1 MRVYLDDYGCN
12 RKKPNVRTLD
22 SMSSAKILE
31 EGISCPLERLGTV
44 ETERFISTLM
54 REKFDYTKWR
64 RKYFDDVNADDFN
77 AAAVE
82 HANSRPFRP
91 NQTLIPIE

>member
-1 MRVYLDDYGCN
+1 MRVYLDDCGRN
-12 RKKPNVRTLD
+12 RKKPNVRTMD

-31 EGISCPLERLGTV
+31 EGISCLFERLGTV

-54 REKFDYTKWR
+54 REKFDYTKWK

-82 HANSRPFRP
+82 YANSRPFRP